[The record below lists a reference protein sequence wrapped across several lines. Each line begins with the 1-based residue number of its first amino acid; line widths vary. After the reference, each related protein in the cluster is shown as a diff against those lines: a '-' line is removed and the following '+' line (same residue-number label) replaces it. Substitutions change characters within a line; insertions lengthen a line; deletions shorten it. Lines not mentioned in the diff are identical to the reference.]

1 MADASEPKATA
12 VDRITTGGRS
22 AAGATTPAR
31 TAKSWRLGGGTR
43 KTVLVIHIASVGAW
57 LGLDVAMALLVFS
70 ALLTDDPGKQGV
82 YYQALELVTV
92 WPMTVSALVCLLTG
106 ILLGLGSKY
115 GLIKYW
121 WVAIKLVL
129 NLLLTVLLLIALR
142 PGVALVAEEGRK
154 ISAGESGSVTVG
166 DLIFPPIVSP
176 TLLMVAVVLSV
187 FKPWGR
193 LRRQP
198 QRRKADPAHQ
208 A

>member
-1 MADASEPKATA
+1 
-12 VDRITTGGRS
+12 
-22 AAGATTPAR
+22 
-31 TAKSWRLGGGTR
+31 
-43 KTVLVIHIASVGAW
+43 
-57 LGLDVAMALLVFS
+57 MALLVYS
-70 ALLTDDPGKQGV
+70 ALLTDDPGKQAV
-82 YYQALELVTV
+82 YYQALELVSV

-106 ILLGLGSKY
+106 VLLGLGSKY
-115 GLIKYW
+115 GLLKYW

-129 NLLLTVLLLIALR
+129 TVLLLVALR

-154 ISAGESGSVTVG
+154 ITAGESGSVAVG

-198 QRRKADPAHQ
+198 QRRKSDPTH
-208 A
+208 